1 MMISKLGCDVIRLI
15 NDYTVTQLWS
25 NGLKFD
31 IHKKEQEGY
40 LYKSGTDKNIVGH
53 SKLKFNNFFRGH
65 DECECPSYSLSVSR
79 KLKCIDFFL
88 ISTNMYYEFHLTL
101 VINDGWVMIRAQ
113 KGYMK
118 EIISQPSLTQ
128 LDFVNLFSKINIVNL
143 FIATVLINL

>member
-1 MMISKLGCDVIRLI
+1 MYMYAFSYAYILKSVHIHDDLKIRII

-79 KLKCIDFFL
+79 KLKCIDFF
-88 ISTNMYYEFHLTL
+88 
-101 VINDGWVMIRAQ
+101 
-113 KGYMK
+113 
-118 EIISQPSLTQ
+118 
-128 LDFVNLFSKINIVNL
+128 
-143 FIATVLINL
+143 